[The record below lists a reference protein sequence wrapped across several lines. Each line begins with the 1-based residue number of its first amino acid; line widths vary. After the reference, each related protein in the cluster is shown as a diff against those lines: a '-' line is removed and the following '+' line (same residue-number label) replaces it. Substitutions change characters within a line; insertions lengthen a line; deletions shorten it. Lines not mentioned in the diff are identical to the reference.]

1 MKKILFAALLT
12 SITLSATAAEKET
25 IRFATEATYPPFEM
39 IDANNQIVGFDVDLA
54 NAMCAKINADC
65 TFTNQSFD
73 SLIPSLKFRRFE
85 ALMAGI
91 DITPERQKQVDFTD
105 SYYDNSAV
113 FITVTGKISDV
124 ASLKV
129 NKLVFKMGL
138 LIKNSSMNNI
148 KR

>member
-65 TFTNQSFD
+65 TLPISH
-73 SLIPSLKFRRFE
+73 LI
-85 ALMAGI
+85 
-91 DITPERQKQVDFTD
+91 V
-105 SYYDNSAV
+105 
-113 FITVTGKISDV
+113 
-124 ASLKV
+124 
-129 NKLVFKMGL
+129 
-138 LIKNSSMNNI
+138 
-148 KR
+148 

>member
-39 IDANNQIVGFDVDLA
+39 IDANNKIVGFDVDLA
-54 NAMCAKINADC
+54 NAMCEKINAEC

-85 ALMAGI
+85 ALMLVSI
-91 DITPERQKQVDFTD
+91 LRQNVK
-105 SYYDNSAV
+105 
-113 FITVTGKISDV
+113 
-124 ASLKV
+124 
-129 NKLVFKMGL
+129 NKLILQILTMITL
-138 LIKNSSMNNI
+138 LYLLQSQVKSLML
-148 KR
+148 RA